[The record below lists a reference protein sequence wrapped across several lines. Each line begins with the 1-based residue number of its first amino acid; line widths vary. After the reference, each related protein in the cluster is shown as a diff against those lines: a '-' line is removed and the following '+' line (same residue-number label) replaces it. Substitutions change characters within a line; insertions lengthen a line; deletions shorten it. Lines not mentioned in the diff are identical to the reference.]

1 VSGSSAHVETH
12 ALGKIEARLAN
23 GVSHLAGSSVLVAIR
38 PESLSLSRA
47 AEPGHS
53 VPGRLISTAYFGDRS
68 QFQVRLDGAAS
79 SVAVAI
85 PHGRS
90 DSGEPLTVGET
101 VHLTWRPD
109 GVVLLPGH

>member
-1 VSGSSAHVETH
+1 
-12 ALGKIEARLAN
+12 
-23 GVSHLAGSSVLVAIR
+23 VLVAIR

-47 AEPGHS
+47 AEPGRS
-53 VPGRLISTAYFGDRS
+53 VPGRLVSTAYFGDRS
-68 QFQVRLDGAAS
+68 QLQVRLDRAAS

-90 DSGEPLTVGET
+90 GDPLTVGET

-109 GVVLLPGH
+109 GVVLLPGR